1 MRDADEQQ
9 AGERQ
14 LRELLE
20 RTVPV
25 LPAPADRMRQVHKR
39 VRTRSRR
46 RRALA
51 ATVVSAAAVAL
62 FHSPLVQPLQ
72 SQVAAP
78 PSEHRIALAGGALR
92 LDVPDGWYAREQ
104 AGPPDTEGVL
114 VANRPVT
121 ATPSCLGTPA
131 RDGYPCA
138 SLPRLA
144 EGEAVIS
151 FSRSE
156 ERDRGIV
163 DTDTEVE
170 PSPYPAPGERCRA
183 LGGDQEWARPA
194 LVSFRPGVGETV
206 FPFSVR
212 VCLNGASATTLTEVR
227 EIVIGASYDDAAT
240 SAPGSEGGEDG
251 WDRSGYDR

>member
-1 MRDADEQQ
+1 MRDADEQD
-9 AGERQ
+9 ARERQ

-20 RTVPV
+20 RAVPV

-39 VRTRSRR
+39 VRTRRRR

-51 ATVVSAAAVAL
+51 ATVAGAAAVAL
-62 FHSPLVQPLQ
+62 FHSLLVQPPG
-72 SQVAAP
+72 SQVA
-78 PSEHRIALAGGALR
+78 SEHRIALAGGALR

-104 AGPPDTEGVL
+104 AGLPDTEGVL
-114 VANRPVT
+114 ITNRPLT

-156 ERDRGIV
+156 ERDWGVV

-183 LGGDQEWARPA
+183 LGGDQEWERPG
-194 LVSFRPGVGETV
+194 LVSFRPNVGETV

-212 VCLNGASATTLTEVR
+212 VCLNGASAATLTEVR
-227 EIVIGASYDDAAT
+227 EIVIGASYDEAAT
-240 SAPGSEGGEDG
+240 SAPGSEGFEDG
-251 WDRSGYDR
+251 RDRRK